1 MNNSVQAHSGLPA
14 NLLIVRSRGV
24 CLLCFGWLAAVAV
37 PQRPSAQTVKP
48 SHAIAYVGAPGE
60 LTKPI
65 DIVVLRDYLVV
76 LDESSYQPLVV
87 FSRSDGRLVRRVGVR
102 GPGGHSLISPVSLE
116 PDLELPNALWV
127 HDVAQAKIVRL
138 DLSLLKRASAPVSH
152 LRRLPPTITV
162 FNPIPVGGFGTFTT
176 GFLPNT
182 RLARVDS
189 NGRVMDAMGQ
199 PLGDE
204 AHPISVRQEAYRS
217 SLAVNLQKR
226 RVLLASRHAD
236 RIDLYSFNGSLIAT
250 AARPRGFE
258 PSYDVASGPKGPV
271 MTSGRDLR
279 FGYVDVSTT
288 PHKIVA
294 LYSGLSRAEAKGTAQ
309 LGREIHTMDWD
320 GRGFRRIY
328 LPKPALAVSVS
339 PNDKHVYALHL
350 SPSPSVAVYHVQ
362 P

>member
-1 MNNSVQAHSGLPA
+1 MNNSVPALAGLPA
-14 NLLIVRSRGV
+14 IISQVHRRRVRLLY
-24 CLLCFGWLAAVAV
+24 FGWLAAVAV
-37 PQRPSAQTVKP
+37 PQPPSAKIVQPTD
-48 SHAIAYVGAPGE
+48 AIAYVGAPGE

-65 DIVVLRDYLVV
+65 DFVVLRDYLVV

-87 FSRSDGRLVRRVGVR
+87 FSRSDGRLLRRVGVR
-102 GPGGHSLISPVSLE
+102 GPGEYSLISPVSLE

-127 HDVAQAKIVRL
+127 HDMAQAKIVRL
-138 DLSLLKRASAPVSH
+138 DLSSLKRSSSPVSD
-152 LRRLPPTITV
+152 LRRLPPTVTV
-162 FNPIPVGGFGTFTT
+162 FNPIPVEGFGTIAT

-182 RLARVDS
+182 RLAKIDS
-189 NGRVMDAMGQ
+189 NGRVLDAMGP

-217 SLAVNLQKR
+217 SLAVNTYRR
-226 RVLLASRHAD
+226 RVLMASRHAD
-236 RIDLYSFNGSLIAT
+236 RLDLYSFNGSLIAT

-271 MTSGRDLR
+271 MTSGSDLR
-279 FGYVDVSTT
+279 FGYVDVSAT

-309 LGREIHTMDWD
+309 LGREIHTIDWD
-320 GRGFRRIY
+320 GKGFRRIY
-328 LPKPALAVSVS
+328 LPKPALAVGVS
-339 PNDKHVYALHL
+339 PNDRHVYALHL
-350 SPSPSVAVYHVQ
+350 SPTPGVAVYPVK